1 MIVSCERL
9 SGSPFSGSWA
19 NQGATYVENIGRMFP
34 EAKCIIGFRKH
45 DALVRSL
52 YKQYLHEGS
61 TASPDELFHPD
72 GSGKIGFEDLQFRRR
87 IEQCDQHFADV
98 FVYTQEELRDN
109 LGGFLKDLS
118 QFLGTPPPRSQRNQ
132 PDKAQRRSANTRAS
146 STASHFEPCER
157 GAEKSP
163 TRAHPQQPPVSPLQH
178 CATCS
183 VPESPCKLRRHP
195 IHPARSDGIISPHR
209 VCG

>member
-1 MIVSCERL
+1 MPPVTFHIGLHKTGTTFLQRNVFPVMEGIHSYVYYHPLWDLFSAREDEHMIVSCERL

-118 QFLGTPPPRSQRNQ
+118 QFLGTPPPSQPTKSTRQ
-132 PDKAQRRSANTRAS
+132 SATS
-146 STASHFEPCER
+146 ECEH
-157 GAEKSP
+157 KSKFNCF
-163 TRAHPQQPPVSPLQH
+163 AL
-178 CATCS
+178 
-183 VPESPCKLRRHP
+183 
-195 IHPARSDGIISPHR
+195 
-209 VCG
+209 